1 MAASLMI
8 GLAETFGTVLVP
20 EVAGMI
26 VYVLMAIVLVWRP
39 EGLFGKA

>member
-1 MAASLMI
+1 
-8 GLAETFGTVLVP
+8 VP

-39 EGLFGKA
+39 EGLFGKT